1 MGAPGPEKLFPAL
14 LLILSQYTQCGKE
27 SSYCSKHPNR
37 IKKQSPTHCQT
48 DKILLRWTP
57 QADIMNILER
67 RCDKRIFN
75 RHLTQSDNF

>member
-14 LLILSQYTQCGKE
+14 LLILSKYIQFGKK

-37 IKKQSPTHCQT
+37 IKKQSPTHWQT

-57 QADIMNILER
+57 QADILNILER
-67 RCDKRIFN
+67 RCDRRIFN
-75 RHLTQSDNF
+75 RCLTQSDNF